1 MSWLNSLKG
10 FTTAI
15 TQGLGITETKPLQ
28 KINSNLSKV
37 VTQEPPVNHTALKIK
52 QNKNMNEISKS
63 LSGIHIKN
71 NGNNVPRN
79 THINVNN
86 SLKNVV
92 VHQGAQS
99 QQGGKRKTRRRVH
112 KSRSH
117 KRKTNARSHK
127 RRMH

>member
-10 FTTAI
+10 FTSAI

-52 QNKNMNEISKS
+52 QNKNMNEISNS
-63 LSGIHIKN
+63 LSGIHIQN

-79 THINVNN
+79 TRINVNN

-99 QQGGKRKTRRRVH
+99 QQGGKRKTRRRAH
-112 KSRSH
+112 KTRRTH
-117 KRKTNARSHK
+117 KKNTRAHK
-127 RRMH
+127 RRAH